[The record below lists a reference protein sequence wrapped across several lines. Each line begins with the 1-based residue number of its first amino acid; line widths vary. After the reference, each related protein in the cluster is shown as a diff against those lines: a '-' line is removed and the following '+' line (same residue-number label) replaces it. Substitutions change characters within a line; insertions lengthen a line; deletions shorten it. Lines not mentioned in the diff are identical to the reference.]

1 MASLVHAPHQD
12 DKQQCN
18 DLLASY
24 YITWLR
30 SSINLVS
37 FPARENTMQ
46 NQIRTCLLAAA
57 AVALCAATALPVAKH
72 IRGAF
77 IIIKTNL
84 RST

>member
-12 DKQQCN
+12 DEQRCN
-18 DLLASY
+18 DLIASY

-46 NQIRTCLLAAA
+46 NQIRTCLLDEAARIA
-57 AVALCAATALPVAKH
+57 HCFFRVAKH
-72 IRGAF
+72 IRVAF